1 MSAAPGAL
9 AAYRPALRP
18 RVLLSDPLL
27 DGAATVHLIKDA
39 ETGSSFKV
47 GPKEHF
53 LIARMDGER
62 SLAEIGEEYAGE
74 YGRRLGDAHWKR
86 LLGLLGAKGLLAAG
100 ADASPGPSTAPPPRA
115 TGSSGASAAAP
126 PGAAASAGS
135 SVAGP
140 GAPAAVPPRAAG
152 SSGAPAAVP
161 PGAAASGRAT
171 AAVPPA
177 PAPPVPE
184 KRTLLRG
191 SLPLVADA
199 DATTARLHRAVGF
212 LLAPAV
218 LAPLLALTLAME
230 AVVLVRAGELLLA
243 VRGLLANPVLLTGT
257 AVLLWVS
264 TALHEL
270 AHGVVARHHGGR
282 VSEIGLRWRLPAVIM
297 YCTVDDYLYLGT
309 RRHRIATAAAGA
321 VMNLI
326 FLLPF
331 CALWLFA
338 PLDDAT
344 HEAFAALLLLGS
356 VQALVMLVPLPP
368 LDGYRIASQLAG
380 ATGLA
385 ASTGVYLRL
394 ALRRSPEAAGYPRR
408 ARIAYPAYAGA
419 TALVL
424 ACALAAAVAGVHHL
438 LTA

>member
-100 ADASPGPSTAPPPRA
+100 TDASPGPSTAL
-115 TGSSGASAAAP
+115 P
-126 PGAAASAGS
+126 PGAIGS
-135 SVAGP
+135 P
-140 GAPAAVPPRAAG
+140 GAPAAVPPGAAG
-152 SSGAPAAVP
+152 SMGPSAAGPGSPAAVP

-171 AAVPPA
+171 ASGPPA
-177 PAPPVPE
+177 PAAPVPE

-243 VRGLLANPVLLTGT
+243 VRGLVANPVLLTGT

-297 YCTVDDYLYLGT
+297 YCTVDDYLYFGT

-338 PLDDAT
+338 PLDNAT

-394 ALRRSPEAAGYPRR
+394 ALSRSPEAAGYPRR

>member
-1 MSAAPGAL
+1 MSPAPGAL

-18 RVLLSDPLL
+18 RVLLSGPLL

-39 ETGSSFKV
+39 ESGNSFKV
-47 GPKEHF
+47 GAKEHF

-62 SLAEIGEEYAGE
+62 SLAEIGEAYAGE
-74 YGRRLGDAHWKR
+74 YGRRLADAHWQQ
-86 LLGLLGAKGLLAAG
+86 LLALLGAKGLL
-100 ADASPGPSTAPPPRA
+100 
-115 TGSSGASAAAP
+115 
-126 PGAAASAGS
+126 
-135 SVAGP
+135 
-140 GAPAAVPPRAAG
+140 
-152 SSGAPAAVP
+152 SGAPGPKPASAP
-161 PGAAASGRAT
+161 PKPASAS
-171 AAVPPA
+171 ALPKPA
-177 PAPPVPE
+177 PASALPKPASASALPE

-199 DATTARLHRAVGF
+199 DATTARLHRVCGF
-212 LLAPAV
+212 LLAPVV
-218 LAPLLALTLAME
+218 LVPLLGLVLAME
-230 AVVLVRAGELLLA
+230 AVVVARSGDLLLA
-243 VRGLLANPVLLTGT
+243 VKGLLTNPVLLTGT

-282 VSEIGLRWRLPAVIM
+282 VAEIGLRWRLPAVIM

-321 VMNLI
+321 VMNLV

-356 VQALVMLVPLPP
+356 VQAFTMLVPLPP
-368 LDGYRIASQLAG
+368 LDGYRIACQIAG

-385 ASTGVYLRL
+385 ASAGGYLRL
-394 ALRRSPEAAGYPRR
+394 ALRRAPEAAAYPRR
-408 ARIAYPAYAGA
+408 ARIAYPVYAA
-419 TALVL
+419 VTVLVL
-424 ACALAAAVAGVHHL
+424 AAAAAAVVAGVHHL

>member
-62 SLAEIGEEYAGE
+62 SLAEIGEAYAGE

-100 ADASPGPSTAPPPRA
+100 ADASPGPSTAPPPGA
-115 TGSSGASAAAP
+115 TVSPGPSTALP
-126 PGAAASAGS
+126 PGAIGS
-135 SVAGP
+135 P
-140 GAPAAVPPRAAG
+140 GAPAAPPPGATG
-152 SSGAPAAVP
+152 SPGAPAAVP

-171 AAVPPA
+171 ASVPPA

-230 AVVLVRAGELLLA
+230 AVVLARAGELLLA

-297 YCTVDDYLYLGT
+297 YCTVDDYLYFGT

>member
-39 ETGSSFKV
+39 GTGNSFKV

-62 SLAEIGEEYAGE
+62 SLAEIGEAYAGE
-74 YGRRLGDAHWKR
+74 YGRRLGDAHWQR
-86 LLGLLGAKGLLAAG
+86 LLALLGAKGLLAG
-100 ADASPGPSTAPPPRA
+100 APEPKPAPTSAPPK
-115 TGSSGASAAAP
+115 
-126 PGAAASAGS
+126 
-135 SVAGP
+135 
-140 GAPAAVPPRAAG
+140 
-152 SSGAPAAVP
+152 
-161 PGAAASGRAT
+161 
-171 AAVPPA
+171 PA
-177 PAPPVPE
+177 PSSAPPE

-199 DATTARLHRAVGF
+199 DATTARLHRVFGF

-218 LAPLLALTLAME
+218 MVPLLALVLAME
-230 AVVLVRAGELLLA
+230 AVVVARSGELLLA
-243 VRGLLANPVLLTGT
+243 VRGLMTHPVLLTGT

-282 VSEIGLRWRLPAVIM
+282 VAEIGLRWRLPAVIM

-321 VMNLI
+321 VMNLV

-356 VQALVMLVPLPP
+356 VQAFTMLVPLPP
-368 LDGYRIASQLAG
+368 LDGYKIACQLAG

-385 ASTGVYLRL
+385 ASAGGYLRL
-394 ALRRSPEAAGYPRR
+394 ALRRSPEAAAYPRR
-408 ARIAYPAYAGA
+408 ARIAYPLYAVA
-419 TALVL
+419 TVLVL
-424 ACALAAAVAGVHHL
+424 AAAVAAAVAGVHHL

>member
-100 ADASPGPSTAPPPRA
+100 ADAAPGSSTAPPP
-115 TGSSGASAAAP
+115 
-126 PGAAASAGS
+126 GAAVSP
-135 SVAGP
+135 GP
-140 GAPAAVPPRAAG
+140 
-152 SSGAPAAVP
+152 PAAVP
-161 PGAAASGRAT
+161 PGAAASMGSSAAGSGRAT
-171 AAVPPA
+171 ASGPPA

-297 YCTVDDYLYLGT
+297 YCTVDDYLYFGT

>member
-86 LLGLLGAKGLLAAG
+86 LLGLLGAKGLLAG
-100 ADASPGPSTAPPPRA
+100 AQGATPGAPGVLP
-115 TGSSGASAAAP
+115 GSAAAARA
-126 PGAAASAGS
+126 GAVAS
-135 SVAGP
+135 P
-140 GAPAAVPPRAAG
+140 GAPAVPP
-152 SSGAPAAVP
+152 VP
-161 PGAAASGRAT
+161 PG
-171 AAVPPA
+171 
-177 PAPPVPE
+177 PE

-199 DATTARLHRAVGF
+199 DATTARLHRAVRF

-230 AVVLVRAGELLLA
+230 AVVLVRAGELVLA

-297 YCTVDDYLYLGT
+297 YCTVDDYLYFGT

>member
-100 ADASPGPSTAPPPRA
+100 TDASPGPSTAPPPGA
-115 TGSSGASAAAP
+115 IGS
-126 PGAAASAGS
+126 
-135 SVAGP
+135 P
-140 GAPAAVPPRAAG
+140 GAPAAVPPGAAG
-152 SSGAPAAVP
+152 SMGPSAAGPGSPAAVP

-171 AAVPPA
+171 ASGPPA
-177 PAPPVPE
+177 PAAPVPE

-243 VRGLLANPVLLTGT
+243 VRGLVANPVLLTGT

-297 YCTVDDYLYLGT
+297 YCTVDDYLYFGT

>member
-1 MSAAPGAL
+1 MSPAPGAL

-18 RVLLSDPLL
+18 RVLLSGPLL

-39 ETGSSFKV
+39 ESGNSFKV
-47 GPKEHF
+47 GAKEHF

-62 SLAEIGEEYAGE
+62 SLAEIGEAYAGE
-74 YGRRLGDAHWKR
+74 YGRRLADAHWQR
-86 LLGLLGAKGLLAAG
+86 LLALLGAKGLL
-100 ADASPGPSTAPPPRA
+100 
-115 TGSSGASAAAP
+115 
-126 PGAAASAGS
+126 
-135 SVAGP
+135 
-140 GAPAAVPPRAAG
+140 
-152 SSGAPAAVP
+152 SGAPGP
-161 PGAAASGRAT
+161 K
-171 AAVPPA
+171 PA
-177 PAPPVPE
+177 PASAPPE

-199 DATTARLHRAVGF
+199 DATTARLHRVCGF
-212 LLAPAV
+212 LLAPVV
-218 LAPLLALTLAME
+218 LVPLLGLVLAME
-230 AVVLVRAGELLLA
+230 AVVVARSGDLLLA
-243 VRGLLANPVLLTGT
+243 VKGLLTNPVLLTGT

-282 VSEIGLRWRLPAVIM
+282 VAEIGLRWRLPAVIM

-321 VMNLI
+321 VMNLV

-356 VQALVMLVPLPP
+356 VQAFTMLVPLPP
-368 LDGYRIASQLAG
+368 LDGYRIACQLAG

-385 ASTGVYLRL
+385 ASAGGYLRL
-394 ALRRSPEAAGYPRR
+394 ALRRAPEAAAYPRR
-408 ARIAYPAYAGA
+408 ARIAYPVYAA
-419 TALVL
+419 VTVLVL
-424 ACALAAAVAGVHHL
+424 AAAAAAVVAGVHHL

>member
-1 MSAAPGAL
+1 MSPAPGAL

-18 RVLLSDPLL
+18 RVLLSGPLL

-39 ETGSSFKV
+39 ESGNSFKV
-47 GPKEHF
+47 GAKEHF

-62 SLAEIGEEYAGE
+62 SLAEIGEAYAGE
-74 YGRRLGDAHWKR
+74 YGRRLADAHWQQ
-86 LLGLLGAKGLLAAG
+86 LLALLGAKGLL
-100 ADASPGPSTAPPPRA
+100 
-115 TGSSGASAAAP
+115 
-126 PGAAASAGS
+126 
-135 SVAGP
+135 
-140 GAPAAVPPRAAG
+140 
-152 SSGAPAAVP
+152 SGAPGPKPASAP
-161 PGAAASGRAT
+161 PKSASAS
-171 AAVPPA
+171 ALPKPA
-177 PAPPVPE
+177 PASALPE

-199 DATTARLHRAVGF
+199 DATTARLHRVCGF
-212 LLAPAV
+212 LLAPVV
-218 LAPLLALTLAME
+218 LVPLLGLVLAME
-230 AVVLVRAGELLLA
+230 AVVVARSGDLLLA
-243 VRGLLANPVLLTGT
+243 VKGLLTNPVLLTGT

-282 VSEIGLRWRLPAVIM
+282 VAEIGLRWRLPAVIM

-321 VMNLI
+321 VMNLV

-356 VQALVMLVPLPP
+356 VQAFTMLVPLPP
-368 LDGYRIASQLAG
+368 LDGYRIACQIAG

-385 ASTGVYLRL
+385 ASAGGYLRL
-394 ALRRSPEAAGYPRR
+394 ALRRAPEAAAYPRR
-408 ARIAYPAYAGA
+408 ARIAYPVYAA
-419 TALVL
+419 VTVLVL
-424 ACALAAAVAGVHHL
+424 AAAAAAVVAGVHHL

>member
-100 ADASPGPSTAPPPRA
+100 ADASPGPSTAPPP
-115 TGSSGASAAAP
+115 
-126 PGAAASAGS
+126 GAAVSP
-135 SVAGP
+135 GP
-140 GAPAAVPPRAAG
+140 
-152 SSGAPAAVP
+152 PAAVP
-161 PGAAASGRAT
+161 PGAAASMGSSAADPGSPAAVPPGAAASMGSSAAGSGRAT
-171 AAVPPA
+171 ASGPPA

-297 YCTVDDYLYLGT
+297 YCTVDDYLYFGT

>member
-39 ETGSSFKV
+39 GTGNSFKV

-62 SLAEIGEEYAGE
+62 SLAEIGEAYAGE
-74 YGRRLGDAHWKR
+74 YGRRLGDAHWQR
-86 LLGLLGAKGLLAAG
+86 LLALLGAKGLLAG
-100 ADASPGPSTAPPPRA
+100 APEPKPAP
-115 TGSSGASAAAP
+115 
-126 PGAAASAGS
+126 S
-135 SVAGP
+135 SVP
-140 GAPAAVPPRAAG
+140 
-152 SSGAPAAVP
+152 
-161 PGAAASGRAT
+161 
-171 AAVPPA
+171 
-177 PAPPVPE
+177 PE

-199 DATTARLHRAVGF
+199 DATTARLHRVFGF

-218 LAPLLALTLAME
+218 MVPLLALVLAME
-230 AVVLVRAGELLLA
+230 AVVVARSGELLLA
-243 VRGLLANPVLLTGT
+243 VRGLMTHPVLLTGT

-282 VSEIGLRWRLPAVIM
+282 VAEIGLRWRLPAVIM
-297 YCTVDDYLYLGT
+297 YCTVDNYLYLGT

-321 VMNLI
+321 VMNLV

-356 VQALVMLVPLPP
+356 VQAFTMLVPLPP
-368 LDGYRIASQLAG
+368 LDGYKIACQLAG

-385 ASTGVYLRL
+385 ASAGGYLRL
-394 ALRRSPEAAGYPRR
+394 ALRRSPEAAAYPRR
-408 ARIAYPAYAGA
+408 ARIAYPLYAVA
-419 TALVL
+419 TVLVL
-424 ACALAAAVAGVHHL
+424 AAAVAAAVAGVHHL

>member
-39 ETGSSFKV
+39 GTGNSFKV

-62 SLAEIGEEYAGE
+62 SLAEIGEAYVGE
-74 YGRRLGDAHWKR
+74 YGRRLGDAHWQR
-86 LLGLLGAKGLLAAG
+86 LLALLGAKGLLAG
-100 ADASPGPSTAPPPRA
+100 APEPKPAPTSAPPKP
-115 TGSSGASAAAP
+115 AP
-126 PGAAASAGS
+126 S
-135 SVAGP
+135 SVP
-140 GAPAAVPPRAAG
+140 
-152 SSGAPAAVP
+152 
-161 PGAAASGRAT
+161 
-171 AAVPPA
+171 
-177 PAPPVPE
+177 PE

-199 DATTARLHRAVGF
+199 DATTARLHRVFGF

-218 LAPLLALTLAME
+218 MVPLLALVLAME
-230 AVVLVRAGELLLA
+230 AVVVARSGELLLA
-243 VRGLLANPVLLTGT
+243 VRGLMTHPVLLTGT

-282 VSEIGLRWRLPAVIM
+282 VAEIGLRWRLPAVIM
-297 YCTVDDYLYLGT
+297 YCTVDNYLYLGT

-321 VMNLI
+321 VMNLV

-356 VQALVMLVPLPP
+356 VQAFTMLVPLPP
-368 LDGYRIASQLAG
+368 LDGYKIACQLAG

-385 ASTGVYLRL
+385 ASAGGYLRL
-394 ALRRSPEAAGYPRR
+394 ALRRSPEAAAYPRR
-408 ARIAYPAYAGA
+408 ARIAYPLYAVA
-419 TALVL
+419 TVLVL
-424 ACALAAAVAGVHHL
+424 AAAVAAAVAGVHHL

>member
-1 MSAAPGAL
+1 MSAAPGAP

-39 ETGSSFKV
+39 ETGSSFMV

-100 ADASPGPSTAPPPRA
+100 ADASPGPSTAPPP
-115 TGSSGASAAAP
+115 
-126 PGAAASAGS
+126 GAAASAGS

-140 GAPAAVPPRAAG
+140 GAPAAVPPRATG
-152 SSGAPAAVP
+152 SSGASAAVP
-161 PGAAASGRAT
+161 PGAAASGHVT
-171 AAVPPA
+171 ASVPPA

-230 AVVLVRAGELLLA
+230 AVVLVHAGELLLA

-297 YCTVDDYLYLGT
+297 YCTVDDYLYFGT

>member
-18 RVLLSDPLL
+18 RILLSDPLL

-74 YGRRLGDAHWKR
+74 YGRRLGEAHWKR
-86 LLGLLGAKGLLAAG
+86 LLGLLGVKGLLAAG
-100 ADASPGPSTAPPPRA
+100 ADAAPGSSTAL
-115 TGSSGASAAAP
+115 P
-126 PGAAASAGS
+126 PGAIGS
-135 SVAGP
+135 P
-140 GAPAAVPPRAAG
+140 GAPVAVPPVAAASMGSSAAG
-152 SSGAPAAVP
+152 PGAPAAVP

-171 AAVPPA
+171 ASGPPA
-177 PAPPVPE
+177 PAAPVPE

-230 AVVLVRAGELLLA
+230 AVVLVHAGELLLA

-297 YCTVDDYLYLGT
+297 YCTVDDYLYFGT

>member
-1 MSAAPGAL
+1 M

-47 GPKEHF
+47 GPKEYF

-100 ADASPGPSTAPPPRA
+100 TDASPGPSTAPR
-115 TGSSGASAAAP
+115 
-126 PGAAASAGS
+126 
-135 SVAGP
+135 
-140 GAPAAVPPRAAG
+140 PRAAV
-152 SSGAPAAVP
+152 SPGAPAAVP
-161 PGAAASGRAT
+161 PGAAASMGSSAAGSGRAT
-171 AAVPPA
+171 ASGPPA
-177 PAPPVPE
+177 PAAPVPE

-297 YCTVDDYLYLGT
+297 YCTVDDYLYFGT